1 VLLLSFVPKLY
12 ATPSS
17 FAIGVVVLSFSP
29 AAENNGVREFT
40 MMMMMMMMMTHR
52 QFGQWISVSL
62 SRLIKE

>member
-40 MMMMMMMMMTHR
+40 MMMMMMMTHR